1 MTDRTEMNS
10 QSVELLQALDAAQK
24 LQIDINDTAA
34 LLTGIEGSRMSM
46 EQFLYETRNQE
57 IVLRQRIDRLER
69 RHAILQA
76 QVTRALAA
84 AGMQPR

>member
-1 MTDRTEMNS
+1 MTERTEMNS
-10 QSVELLQALDAAQK
+10 QSVELLQALEAAQK

-57 IVLRQRIDRLER
+57 IVLRQRVDRLER

-76 QVTRALAA
+76 QVARALAA
-84 AGMQPR
+84 GMQSR